1 MVIDTSAF
9 LAILQD
15 EPERAS
21 FTKAIEAAAVRR
33 TSAATFLEASIV
45 LESRHG
51 ADGVRLLDVLIE
63 SASIEVVAVDFAQA
77 KIARRA
83 FAHFGKGRQAELNY
97 GDCFAYAL
105 ARRGNRCSA
114 RAKASREQTS
124 PGPSPR
130 FGSEADV
137 EGNERGDIGQE
148 DREACSASPATS
160 WSGSRSRSARPP
172 GARTASSSSNSGSS
186 RLGAAEAFLRA
197 SQRELSGRWK
207 AGPAGR

>member
-1 MVIDTSAF
+1 M
-9 LAILQD
+9 
-15 EPERAS
+15 
-21 FTKAIEAAAVRR
+21 RR

-83 FAHFGKGRQAELNY
+83 FAHFGKGRHPAGLNY

-105 ARRGNRCSA
+105 ARQLGEPLLC
-114 RAKASREQTS
+114 KDEDFSRTDQVAW
-124 PGPSPR
+124 PSPR

-148 DREACSASPATS
+148 DRDACSASPATS
-160 WSGSRSRSARPP
+160 WSGSRSRSARPVWARGPLPRARAP
-172 GARTASSSSNSGSS
+172 GVLAWARRKPSSK
-186 RLGAAEAFLRA
+186 L
-197 SQRELSGRWK
+197 LS
-207 AGPAGR
+207 ADFPAPADL

>member
-83 FAHFGKGRQAELNY
+83 FAHFGKGRHPAGLNY

-105 ARRGNRCSA
+105 ARQLGEPLLCEGEDF
-114 RAKASREQTS
+114 SRTDLAW
-124 PGPSPR
+124 P
-130 FGSEADV
+130 
-137 EGNERGDIGQE
+137 
-148 DREACSASPATS
+148 
-160 WSGSRSRSARPP
+160 
-172 GARTASSSSNSGSS
+172 
-186 RLGAAEAFLRA
+186 
-197 SQRELSGRWK
+197 
-207 AGPAGR
+207 